1 MSNIVIDIA
10 AQFTGKKAFDKSEK
24 AVNKLGKTLKKAV
37 IGVGLTKVLTDSV
50 KAFAADEK
58 AAANLANTL
67 QNLGLAT
74 FTASVE
80 SMIDKIQL
88 ATGIMDDELRP
99 AFQTLVT
106 STGSAIKAQ
115 ELLKLALDVSAGSGK
130 DLASVSSDIAKVI
143 AGNTKG
149 LGKYSLGLSKA
160 EIAILSTDDALKILM
175 GTFSGAS
182 EKASK
187 TFGASM
193 LRIKAAV
200 ESAKESLGAGLVDG
214 LMTATGSAN
223 IEELQQ
229 NILDFGVSAGNTF
242 RKLGEIVREN
252 LGLLKTLGV
261 TFAAIWTAAKVAAG
275 IEAIIILITRLNKA
289 YKYLRATSVGAAIAQ
304 MAVLNP
310 VGALAWGATLVAAIT
325 VAVRSLDLLTDKFN
339 GASDAADNLAKPRIY
354 GGIYADKYLKEKAAF
369 EKKQIADQLA
379 RDKAAAA
386 AKIKADKLA
395 AANKAKLSKAAANFD
410 LNKIQIAAALRATY
424 DKDERLRLLA
434 MQEIE
439 NDNGEAALKYIE
451 QLALLTKEQQ
461 TDKLNGINA
470 ISQSELNSINK
481 ILLDE
486 LTRIS
491 STKMSQEAADA
502 ARAEAYR
509 QYNAAIISSGGL
521 AAANFYTE
529 KTQTDLLK
537 IAKLAALHDVA
548 TAQATLDI
556 LNYTTQTDIIARIAA
571 AQKMADD
578 AKYAAL
584 QDYLALLAKP
594 LPTPGVSGN
603 DGGGGGGGSQ
613 GPKFGIGGQPIWDDG
628 MGGPG
633 YGTGLG
639 TGTGSVDNSV
649 TIVVEGSVLD
659 GEDFSD
665 IINRAMLDN
674 IRRGLSQFPAGTL
687 PG

>member
-10 AQFTGKKAFDKSEK
+10 AQFTGQKAFNKSEQ
-24 AVNKLGKTLKKAV
+24 AINKLGKTLKNAV
-37 IGVGLTKVLTDSV
+37 IGVSITKVLTDSV
-50 KAFAADEK
+50 KAFAEDEK

-67 QNLGLAT
+67 QNLGLGT

-88 ATGIMDDELRP
+88 ATGVLDDELRP

-106 STGSAIKAQ
+106 STGNAIKAQ
-115 ELLKLALDVSAGSGK
+115 ELLKLALDVSAGSTF
-130 DLASVSSDIAKVI
+130 DLATVSKDIAKIV

-149 LGKYSLGLSKA
+149 LSKYSLGLSKA
-160 EIAILSTDDALKILM
+160 EIAVLSTNDALNILM

-200 ESAKESLGAGLVDG
+200 EGAKESLGAGLVDG

-223 IEELQQ
+223 IEQLQQ
-229 NILDFGVSAGNTF
+229 TILDFGVSAGDTF
-242 RKLGEIVREN
+242 RKVGTVVREN
-252 LGLLKTLGV
+252 LGLIKNLAI
-261 TFAAIWTAAKVAAG
+261 TFAAIWTAGKVVAG
-275 IEAIIILITRLNKA
+275 IEAIIIIITKLNKA
-289 YKYLRATSVGAAIAQ
+289 YKYLRNTAIGTAIAQ

-310 VGALAWGATLVAAIT
+310 IGALAYGATLVAAIT
-325 VAVRSLDLLTDKFN
+325 VAVRSLDLLTDKF
-339 GASDAADNLAKPRIY
+339 GDASAAADQLAKPRIY
-354 GGIYADKYLKEKAAF
+354 GGFYADKYLKEKAAY
-369 EKKQIADQLA
+369 EKKLI
-379 RDKAAAA
+379 
-386 AKIKADKLA
+386 ADKLA
-395 AANKAKLSKAAANFD
+395 KDKAAVAALAKAAKAKSEALKKAEAVFE
-410 LNKIQIAAALRATY
+410 LKKIQIVAALKATS

-439 NDNGEAALKYIE
+439 NDNGEAALKYVE

-461 TDKLNGINA
+461 TNKLNGITA
-470 ISQSELNSINK
+470 ISQSELDSINQ
-481 ILLDE
+481 ILLKE
-486 LTRIS
+486 LSRIS
-491 STKMSQEAADA
+491 STKMTQEQADA

-571 AQKMADD
+571 AQKIADD
-578 AKYAAL
+578 AKYKAL
-584 QDYLALLAKP
+584 QDYLALLAQS
-594 LPTPGVSGN
+594 LPTPGL
-603 DGGGGGGGSQ
+603 GGGS
-613 GPKFGIGGQPIWDDG
+613 GGGLKKPEFGIGGQPIYPDG
-628 MGGPG
+628 GGFADYMGTTTTSSSG
-633 YGTGLG
+633 
-639 TGTGSVDNSV
+639 GSVDNSV

-659 GEDFSD
+659 GDDFSE
-665 IINRAMLDN
+665 IINRTMLDN
-674 IRRGLSQFPAGTL
+674 IRRGYSQTAAGAL
-687 PG
+687 P

>member
-10 AQFTGKKAFDKSEK
+10 AQFTGKKAFDKSEQ

-88 ATGIMDDELRP
+88 ATGVMDDELRP

-143 AGNTKG
+143 AGNNKG
-149 LGKYSLGLSKA
+149 LSKYSLGLSKA

-200 ESAKESLGAGLVDG
+200 EGAKESLGAGLVDG

-223 IEELQQ
+223 IDELQQ
-229 NILDFGVSAGNTF
+229 NILDFGVSAGETF
-242 RKLGEIVREN
+242 RKLGTVVREN

-275 IEAIIILITRLNKA
+275 IEAIIIIITRLNKA

-395 AANKAKLSKAAANFD
+395 AANKAKLAKAAAVFD
-410 LNKIQIAAALRATY
+410 LSKIQIAAALKGKISEEEKT
-424 DKDERLRLLA
+424 RLLL
-434 MQEIE
+434 MQAIAAEDGDKAEALSKKLEEIQAK
-439 NDNGEAALKYIE
+439 NAKIAADLLAIGATPDPFSTWAGSLSLALIALGKLGKGIADVPGLVPGVNFNPSQNADRNYDLKVAAVEAAVAGNGGAVGGGTSIFTE
-451 QLALLTKEQQ
+451 DDTIADILTKVE
-461 TDKLNGINA
+461 NA
-470 ISQSELNSINK
+470 
-481 ILLDE
+481 
-486 LTRIS
+486 
-491 STKMSQEAADA
+491 AADA
-502 ARAEAYR
+502 ALAAEAAVASVAET
-509 QYNAAIISSGGL
+509 QVTVDLL
-521 AAANFYTE
+521 AAAVTNSMPVAGMNFNPYQNRDRNYDMGA
-529 KTQTDLLK
+529 TQTPTIIVNNNGSVIMQDEF
-537 IAKLAALHDVA
+537 IDVVNDAVLA
-548 TAQATLDI
+548 
-556 LNYTTQTDIIARIAA
+556 
-571 AQKMADD
+571 
-578 AKYAAL
+578 
-584 QDYLALLAKP
+584 
-594 LPTPGVSGN
+594 
-603 DGGGGGGGSQ
+603 SQ
-613 GPKFGIGGQPIWDDG
+613 RF
-628 MGGPG
+628 G
-633 YGTGLG
+633 YGRT
-639 TGTGSVDNSV
+639 
-649 TIVVEGSVLD
+649 
-659 GEDFSD
+659 
-665 IINRAMLDN
+665 
-674 IRRGLSQFPAGTL
+674 PAGAI
-687 PG
+687 P

>member
-10 AQFTGKKAFDKSEK
+10 AQFTGKKAFDKSEQ

-88 ATGIMDDELRP
+88 ATGVMDDELRP

-106 STGSAIKAQ
+106 STGSAVKAQ

-200 ESAKESLGAGLVDG
+200 EGAKESLGAGLVDG

-261 TFAAIWTAAKVAAG
+261 TFAAIWTAAKVVAG
-275 IEAIIILITRLNKA
+275 IEAIIIIITKLNKA
-289 YKYLRATSVGAAIAQ
+289 YKYLRATAVGTAIAQ

-310 VGALAWGATLVAAIT
+310 VGALAYGATLVAAIT
-325 VAVRSLDLLTDKFN
+325 VAVRGLDLLTDKFN
-339 GASDAADNLAKPRIY
+339 GASDAADKLAKPRIY

-395 AANKAKLSKAAANFD
+395 AANKAKLAKAAAVFD
-410 LNKIQIAAALRATY
+410 LSKIQIAAALKGKISEEEKT
-424 DKDERLRLLA
+424 RLLL
-434 MQEIE
+434 MQAIAAEDGDKAEALAKKLEEIQAK
-439 NDNGEAALKYIE
+439 NAKIAADLLAIGATKDPFATWAGSLS
-451 QLALLTKEQQ
+451 LALLALGKLGKGIADVPGLVPGVNFNPTQNADRNYDLKVAAVEAAVAGNGGDVGGGTSIFAEDDTIADILTKVE
-461 TDKLNGINA
+461 NA
-470 ISQSELNSINK
+470 
-481 ILLDE
+481 
-486 LTRIS
+486 
-491 STKMSQEAADA
+491 AADA
-502 ARAEAYR
+502 ALAAEAAVASVAET
-509 QYNAAIISSGGL
+509 QVTVDLL
-521 AAANFYTE
+521 AAAVTNSMPVAGMNFNPYQNRDRNYDMGA
-529 KTQTDLLK
+529 TQAPT
-537 IAKLAALHDVA
+537 
-548 TAQATLDI
+548 
-556 LNYTTQTDIIARIAA
+556 II
-571 AQKMADD
+571 
-578 AKYAAL
+578 
-584 QDYLALLAKP
+584 
-594 LPTPGVSGN
+594 VN
-603 DGGGGGGGSQ
+603 N
-613 GPKFGIGGQPIWDDG
+613 
-628 MGGPG
+628 
-633 YGTGLG
+633 
-639 TGTGSVDNSV
+639 TGSVIMQDEFVDAVSNA
-649 TIVVEGSVLD
+649 VL
-659 GEDFSD
+659 
-665 IINRAMLDN
+665 A
-674 IRRGLSQFPAGTL
+674 SQRFGYGRTPAGFL
-687 PG
+687 VDSG